1 MAVTP
6 GVSSIAASDYNS
18 LRSNVSSVL
27 VSCFNQTMLSSDVT
41 GFAVSGL
48 SADKVDHLQVE
59 RLFLDI
65 QRCHV
70 HQTGTASVSIAVPT
84 TGYIVGADTA
94 EDYDTA
100 TGARS
105 AVVDGNKMGYND
117 YEVAVQTIVNF
128 DGSVSGWP
136 VGNFTL
142 GTPQSSLT
150 RSTSWGGT
158 GDPASSIYHV
168 ITVTFSST
176 THMNSY
182 FCAGGELQFNAS
194 LTGGSSSKDS
204 DWAALLSAMGTIK
217 FNKYRI
223 TATSGTPTPTVSGG
237 SGYDSLTGSYRQ
249 LFIKSGSGV
258 YANNEYTI
266 EGYKVGNI
274 LRFRISMNDDY
285 SGPFTDASVTGNVN
299 SSCVTFRPDS
309 SFVYNLTNYTA
320 VSIVAP
326 TLATAVNLTEN
337 YLSPPA

>member
-1 MAVTP
+1 MAVTS

-18 LRSNVSSVL
+18 LRANVSSVL

-48 SADKVDHLQVE
+48 SADKVDFLQIE

-70 HQTGTASVSIAVPT
+70 HQTGSATTTIAVPT
-84 TGYIVGADTA
+84 TGYTIGANTS
-94 EDYDTA
+94 EDYNPV
-100 TGARS
+100 TGTRS
-105 AVVDGNKMGYND
+105 AVVDGTKMGHND
-117 YEVAVQTIVNF
+117 YEIAVQTVVNF

-142 GTPQSSLT
+142 GATQSSLT
-150 RSTSWGGT
+150 RSTPWGGT

-168 ITVTFSST
+168 ITVTFSSLA
-176 THMNSY
+176 HMNSY
-182 FCAGGELQFNAS
+182 FCAGGELQFNAN
-194 LTGGSSSKDS
+194 LTGGSTTKDT
-204 DWAALLSAMGTIK
+204 DWASLLSAMGTIK

-223 TATSGTPTPTVSGG
+223 TASSGIPTPTISGG

-249 LFIKSGSGV
+249 LFIKSGSGA
-258 YANNEYTI
+258 YANNEYTL
-266 EGYKVGNI
+266 EGYKSGNI

-285 SGPFTDASVTGNVN
+285 SGPFSDPSVTGNVN

-309 SFVYNLTNYTA
+309 SFVYNLTTYSA
-320 VSIVAP
+320 VDIVAP
-326 TLATAVNLTEN
+326 TLATVVNLTEN